1 MASISPSPKS
11 PRRSLLFVPGD
22 SRRKIDKI
30 TALAADAFILDL
42 EDSIAVRE
50 KENARQSVYHA
61 LKTNDFGAKE
71 RLVRINA
78 PITPFFEADLK
89 AVGNGKPDGIVIPK
103 VDSAEVLVQIDQELT
118 ALEESHGWY
127 EGEIRL
133 LALIETAAGIMNLK
147 EIAQSTARLDALL
160 FGAEDLAADM
170 GLTRTKQGW
179 EMFYGRSAVV
189 MAAAAYGL
197 QAIDTVFIDIR
208 DLEGLRED
216 SNQARQM
223 GYNGKMAV
231 HPGQIET
238 INDLFSPSLDELA
251 QAQRLLR
258 EAKVH
263 EIGGSGVFTLDGRMV
278 DAPMI
283 RNAERLVQRAQLCGL
298 L

>member
-1 MASISPSPKS
+1 MASIPPSLKS

-30 TALAADAFILDL
+30 AVLAADAFILDL
-42 EDSIAVRE
+42 ADSIAVSE
-50 KENARQSVYHA
+50 KENARQSAYHA

-103 VDSAEVLVQIDQELT
+103 VDSAKVLLQIDQELT
-118 ALEESHGWY
+118 ALEESHGWS

-147 EIAQSTARLDALL
+147 EIAQSTPRLDALL

-170 GLTRTKQGW
+170 GLTRSKQGW

-263 EIGGSGVFTLDGRMV
+263 EIGGSGVLTLDGRMV